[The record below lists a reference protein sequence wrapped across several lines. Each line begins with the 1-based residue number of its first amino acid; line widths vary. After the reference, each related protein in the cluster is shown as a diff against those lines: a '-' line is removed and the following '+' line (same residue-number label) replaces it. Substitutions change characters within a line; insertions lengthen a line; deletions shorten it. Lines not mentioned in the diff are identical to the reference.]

1 MNEFLESV
9 IELTSICQ
17 IKNNRGP
24 KDQSLGLGWIVE
36 DLKEFPADVR
46 NAMGYALYQAQ
57 LGLKSTSARPLTG
70 FGGASVL
77 EIVDDFQ
84 TDTYRAV
91 YTVRFADVVYVLHAF
106 QKKSKKGIATPKAD
120 LDLIKRRLRAA
131 EKDHKIR
138 SGGTRG
144 HN

>member
-1 MNEFLESV
+1 
-9 IELTSICQ
+9 LTSICQ
-17 IKNNRGP
+17 IKNNPVVGDVP
-24 KDQSLGLGWIVE
+24 KIRALAWVGSSRK
-36 DLKEFPADVR
+36 DLKQFPPEVR
-46 NAMGYALYQAQ
+46 SVMGYALYQAQ
-57 LGLKSTSARPLTG
+57 LGLKATSARPLAG

-84 TDTYRAV
+84 TDTYRAA

-106 QKKSKKGIATPKAD
+106 QKKSKKRIATPKAD

-131 EKDHKIR
+131 EEDHRTR
-138 SGGTRG
+138 SSGKRV

>member
-1 MNEFLESV
+1 M
-9 IELTSICQ
+9 TSICQ
-17 IKNNRGP
+17 IRNNRAVGEVP
-24 KDQSLGLGWIVE
+24 KIKALDWVGSSRK
-36 DLKEFPADVR
+36 DLKEFPAKVR
-46 NAMGYALYQAQ
+46 NTMGYALYQAQ
-57 LGLKSTSARPLTG
+57 LGLKAASARPLTG

-77 EIVDDFQ
+77 EVVDDFQ
-84 TDTYRAV
+84 TNTYRAV

-131 EKDHKIR
+131 EQDYK
-138 SGGTRG
+138 TRAGCKEG

>member
-1 MNEFLESV
+1 
-9 IELTSICQ
+9 LTSICQ
-17 IKNNRGP
+17 IKNNRDVGEVP
-24 KDQSLGLGWIVE
+24 KIKALDWVGSSRK
-36 DLKEFPADVR
+36 DLKEFPAEVR
-46 NAMGYALYQAQ
+46 NTMGYALYQAQ
-57 LGLKSTSARPLTG
+57 LGLKAASARPLSG

-106 QKKSKKGIATPKAD
+106 QKKSKKGIATAKAD

-131 EKDHKIR
+131 EQDYK
-138 SGGTRG
+138 TR
-144 HN
+144 